1 MKKYGTGGPESLA
14 SDIEQPSDNLEIDEI
29 MAKLEQDN
37 KFLAELEKQRQ
48 RSSNETAAAK
58 TGKQLSPSVESGG
71 SGSGGSPTSSTTLHR
86 AHSAITDSGFLSQ
99 SSLAGG
105 AGGHS
110 PTSSSKSN
118 GALHKLPGQSLF
130 LSSTYLLVYSV
141 HICTF
146 SSNLFIFLDN
156 SVNCHLPFICLFR
169 VDRTG

>member
-71 SGSGGSPTSSTTLHR
+71 SGGSPTSSTTLHR

-118 GALHKLPGQSLF
+118 GALHKLPGPSLF
-130 LSSTYLLVYSV
+130 FSST
-141 HICTF
+141 
-146 SSNLFIFLDN
+146 
-156 SVNCHLPFICLFR
+156 
-169 VDRTG
+169 